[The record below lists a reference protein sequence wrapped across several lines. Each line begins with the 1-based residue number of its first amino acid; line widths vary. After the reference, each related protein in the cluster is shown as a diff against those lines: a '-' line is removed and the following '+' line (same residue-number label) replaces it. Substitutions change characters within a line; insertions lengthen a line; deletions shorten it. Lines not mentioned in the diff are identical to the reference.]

1 MKKILLI
8 ITSLLFNT
16 SVVFPQSKVNIND
29 LVEVEGKVIRPN
41 SDKPYSG
48 LVFDTYENTGNEKL
62 EGFYRNGLKNGRWTW
77 LNVKENIDST
87 GKYRKGLKY
96 GQWEFYHENGQLKAK
111 GNYRDGDGSNQDYN
125 GISTEGRHG
134 KWTFWHDND
143 SKSSKQIWKNG
154 KEEGIFTTWH
164 YNGLKE
170 SEITYKDGNVNGI
183 WIYWSKHGEKLWE
196 GTVEE
201 YIAAEQAEDD
211 LAAAEQAEDD
221 LAAADLAAAEQ
232 AEDDLAAAELAAAEK
247 AAREKIAA
255 ERAVREKVAREIA
268 AKRAAREKVAVE
280 KIAADAKAK
289 ELIVERAIANAKAK
303 ELIAERAIA
312 DARAKELIAE
322 RTIADARAKEIA
334 AEKSADKKTTSK
346 QDDTGDLATA
356 LAAAEARAK
365 ELAIK
370 LAAAEKA
377 NEDKAAAEARAKQLA
392 KDKAI
397 AVAKAKRL
405 VEELAA
411 DCEKVYNLAQDK
423 YTEGKYQESV
433 ELLEITLQMNGCD
446 VEISSKVHFHIG
458 DNFANDQFQLDEA
471 RKVYE
476 KVVENYSAGLQYVK
490 KSKLKLKGYLTSDEA
505 EAEYNAGNF
514 KDAVVLREKVNVQA
528 GCDKEL
534 AAKNQYLAGLIYHK
548 KLNDLIKAKV
558 AYSKAMTIHPKSSY
572 VAKAQN
578 KLTGLNS
585 ELTANCERIYNL
597 SQEKYRAGQYLESL
611 DILDITTRME
621 GCDEESRSRA
631 QFYIGW
637 NYANDQFKID
647 EAKKAYLKVVENYPA
662 GLKYVEKSKLKLAA
676 YLTSDEAEAA
686 YKAGDITGAVAI
698 REKVAQQKGCDREL
712 AAKNQYLAGYI
723 YQYKLNNPDKAKVAY
738 SKVLTIHP
746 KSGYTTKAQQKL
758 AALK

>member
-16 SVVFPQSKVNIND
+16 SVIFPQSKVNIND

-87 GKYRKGLKY
+87 GKYRNGLKY
-96 GQWEFYHENGQLKAK
+96 GQWEFYHENEQLKAK
-111 GNYRDGDGSNQDYN
+111 GNYRDGDGSNRDYN
-125 GISTEGRHG
+125 GISSEGRHG
-134 KWTFWHDND
+134 KWTFWDDNG
-143 SKSSKQIWKNG
+143 SKSSKQTWKNG
-154 KEEGIFTTWH
+154 KEEGVFTTWH

-201 YIAAEQAEDD
+201 YIAAEQSEDD

-255 ERAVREKVAREIA
+255 ERAAREKVAREIA
-268 AKRAAREKVAVE
+268 AERAAREKVAIE
-280 KIAADAKAK
+280 KKAANAKAK

-312 DARAKELIAE
+312 DARAKSLIAE

-346 QDDTGDLATA
+346 QDDTGDLAAA

-377 NEDKAAAEARAKQLA
+377 NEDKAAAEARAKQLY

-397 AVAKAKRL
+397 ADAKAKRL
-405 VEELAA
+405 AEELAA
-411 DCEKVYNLAQDK
+411 DCEKIYNLAQDK

-446 VEISSKVHFHIG
+446 IEISSKVHYHIG
-458 DNFANDQFQLDEA
+458 DNYANDQFQLDEA

-514 KDAVVLREKVNVQA
+514 KDAVALREKVAQQK
-528 GCDKEL
+528 GSDKEL
-534 AAKNQYLAGLIYHK
+534 AAKNQYLAGYIYHK

-585 ELTANCERIYNL
+585 ELTAFCRKIYDL
-597 SQEKYRAGQYLESL
+597 SQEKYRAGQYQESVE
-611 DILDITTRME
+611 ILDITTRME
-621 GCDEESRSRA
+621 GCDEELRSRA

-637 NYANDQFKID
+637 NYANDQFKTD
-647 EAKKAYLKVVENYPA
+647 EAKKAYLKVIEIYPA
-662 GLKYVEKSKLKLAA
+662 DFKYVEKSKLKLAA
-676 YLTSDEAEAA
+676 YLISDEAEAA

-723 YQYKLNNPDKAKVAY
+723 YQYKLNDPDKAKVAY
-738 SKVLTIHP
+738 SKVLIIHP
-746 KSGYTTKAQQKL
+746 KSDYTTKAQQKL